1 MTVNL
6 EHCKTFYCVANC
18 GSITTAAQKLFI
30 SQPAVSQSVKQLER
44 QLGCALFFRTSKGV
58 KLTAEGEVFYSRVKR
73 AFDEI
78 EQGERELSEML
89 GMESGEIRIGASDM
103 TLQFFLLPY
112 LEQFHKQYPNI
123 RISVSNGPTPE
134 TLFSLR
140 EGSIDLGIVSTPV
153 DLHDDISIFEC
164 GEINDIFVAGKRFEY
179 LKDKVISLLQLE
191 KLPVIFL
198 EKNTSTRRSI
208 DEFLRKCKVEIVPE
222 IELATSELI
231 VRFAERDLGIGFVM
245 SGFAKEEIESG
256 RLFELKLDRQ
266 LPKRQVCI
274 AVSRKR
280 PVSVAAARIIGLI
293 DDKIIINKL

>member
-18 GSITTAAQKLFI
+18 GSITLAAQKLFI

-153 DLHDDISIFEC
+153 DMHDDISIFEC

-179 LKDKVISLLQLE
+179 LKDKVISLSQLE

-208 DEFLRKCKVEIVPE
+208 DEFLSKCKVEIVPE

-245 SGFAKEEIESG
+245 RGFAKEEIESG

-293 DDKIIINKL
+293 DDKININKL